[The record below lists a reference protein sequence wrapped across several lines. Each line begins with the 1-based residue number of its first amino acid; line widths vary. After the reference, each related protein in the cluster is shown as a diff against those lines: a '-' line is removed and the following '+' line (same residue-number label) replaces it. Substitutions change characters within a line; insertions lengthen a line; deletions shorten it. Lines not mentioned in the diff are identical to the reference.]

1 MIKRSITGLFIWLLT
16 AVVLQAQDFKIS
28 RFKENIM
35 DLTAAHAS
43 VKDKNGDAC
52 ALIKFSVKDDK
63 FDFEPNLGI
72 IKTEK
77 KMGEVWIYVPH
88 HTKMI
93 TIRHQYLGVLR
104 NYRLPVEIEQKVV
117 YEADLEITNETYL
130 NSLLLFGNTDNAPI
144 VEAQKPLEPEV
155 QKPVEPEVKP
165 AVGEVKP
172 AELEAKPSA
181 EDVKPIKATLKSDRD
196 LVFEFGAGFNALGIM
211 GPTAHIGVNYK
222 NHVLEVGATLGISK
236 VKNVTIYEP
245 ESNAFWS
252 TYNYGAMRFFARYGY
267 NIEISSFVITPMAG
281 AAINNIKGEELE
293 RGEGYLFEKI
303 NTISVIGSCRLSYCI
318 NKTFRVY
325 VCPEFSVGIKKDRS
339 FNIIKE
345 VDSKIKA
352 MTDGFGVSAGFLI
365 HI

>member
-16 AVVLQAQDFKIS
+16 AVVVQAQDFKIS

-130 NSLLLFGNTDNAPI
+130 NSLLLFGKAEIPP
-144 VEAQKPLEPEV
+144 VEIQKPVEPEV